1 MPGVRKLFQTLQCL
15 SFISSHPSP
24 NTQGTVGVGGC
35 LLNAGGIF
43 LFICL
48 FNKHPTFTP
57 GQPVFSDIASFD
69 FQVSR
74 FTFTMG
80 TETAKSLRN
89 LSTVTVNYGPRDP
102 FIKEEEVMIND
113 KTLKDS

>member
-1 MPGVRKLFQTLQCL
+1 MLVAFFC
-15 SFISSHPSP
+15 SF
-24 NTQGTVGVGGC
+24 G
-35 LLNAGGIF
+35 
-43 LFICL
+43 L
-48 FNKHPTFTP
+48 FNKHPTFAL
-57 GQPVFSDIASFD
+57 GQAVFSVFVDIASFD
-69 FQVSR
+69 FHVSR